1 MNVVLFI
8 ISTNLSEVSSSPTL
22 HQRNVCGQTHPVDVV
37 PGLPVV
43 QSVHHDVEL
52 LEPVPVV
59 LVLHDGPVQGVN
71 GTLRGEPMRQ
81 NKYIFLKIV
90 FMSNLPE
97 SCFLSAGGFGLSNML
112 LLKEKLSV
120 QVGDVDGVQI
130 NDDYVLEAWI
140 IELV

>member
-52 LEPVPVV
+52 LEPVSVV
-59 LVLHDGPVQGVN
+59 LVLHNGAVQGVN
-71 GTLRGEPMRQ
+71 RALGSKPIKQ
-81 NKYIFLKIV
+81 NKVKT
-90 FMSNLPE
+90 N
-97 SCFLSAGGFGLSNML
+97 
-112 LLKEKLSV
+112 
-120 QVGDVDGVQI
+120 
-130 NDDYVLEAWI
+130 
-140 IELV
+140 